1 MSAPALLA
9 FRMSA
14 TEHYNPQRLCCF
26 VRVGA
31 HGQVGR
37 FQGLNAGRPSR
48 GDRVVCRTA
57 RGLEVGLVLGPAT
70 LGGWDHET
78 QADPTAAAAIKERL
92 DGRIVRKLTTEDQL
106 LWEQLQ
112 RMGGAA
118 HEACEAWLAS
128 HQISATLLEVEPLFD
143 GRTLYFHFLSDVPTE
158 VQSHLNAL
166 VAIYEAEVKQSQFA
180 QLLEHGCG
188 PGCGTDKAENGC
200 STRGGCAVCSV
211 AASCSVRQR

>member
-1 MSAPALLA
+1 MSAIKQ
-9 FRMSA
+9 
-14 TEHYNPQRLCCF
+14 TNPQRLCCF

-37 FQGLNAGRPSR
+37 FHGLNAGTLTR
-48 GDRVVCRTA
+48 GERVVCRTA

-70 LGGWDHET
+70 VGGWDLET
-78 QADPTAAAAIKERL
+78 QADPTLGATLKERL
-92 DGRIVRKLTTEDQL
+92 DGRVVRKLTAEDQL

-118 HEACEAWLAS
+118 HQACEAWLAS

-143 GRTLYFHFLSDVPTE
+143 GRTLYFHFLSDVPPE
-158 VQSHLNAL
+158 VQTHLDAL

-180 QLLEHGCG
+180 KLLEHGCG
-188 PGCGTDKAENGC
+188 PGCGTEKADNGC

-211 AASCSVRQR
+211 AASCGVRQR